1 MRIII
6 KFIFKIFAIIMYRP
20 KIVGKENLPKEGGA
34 LLCPNHVSNLD
45 AAVIVAMFKR
55 KVNVLAK
62 EELFKNGFLCWIADL
77 FGIYPVKRGKAD
89 MQAIKISLTLL
100 KRNEILLMFPEGTR
114 NGMEKGIKPKNGAVL
129 IAVTAGKPIIPIG
142 IQGSFKPFTKVI
154 VNIGKPIDYSN
165 LKEEVK
171 DKEQATELTNELMEK
186 IVYLRDQDVKTLKKT
201 KNNVKGGNNG
211 NR

>member
-1 MRIII
+1 MRVII
-6 KFIFKIFAIIMYRP
+6 KFIFKIFAIILYRP
-20 KIVGKENLPKEGGA
+20 KIVGKENLPKDGGA
-34 LLCPNHVSNLD
+34 LLCPNHVGNLD

-100 KRNEILLMFPEGTR
+100 KRNELLLMFPEGTR
-114 NGMEKGIKPKNGAVL
+114 NGMAKGIKPKNGAVL
-129 IAVTAGKPIIPIG
+129 IAATAGKPIIPIG

-154 VNIGKPIDYSN
+154 VNIGKTIDYSKLN
-165 LKEEVK
+165 EEVK
-171 DKEQATELTNELMEK
+171 DKEQASELTKDLMKE
-186 IVYLRDQDVKTLKKT
+186 IVHLRDQNVKQLKKNQT
-201 KNNVKGGNNG
+201 KNLT
-211 NR
+211 

>member
-1 MRIII
+1 MRVII
-6 KFIFKIFAIIMYRP
+6 KFIFKIFAIILYRP
-20 KIVGKENLPKEGGA
+20 KIVGKENLPKDGGA
-34 LLCPNHVSNLD
+34 LLCPNHVGNLD

-100 KRNEILLMFPEGTR
+100 KRNELLLMFPEGTR
-114 NGMEKGIKPKNGAVL
+114 NGMAKGIKPKNGAVL
-129 IAVTAGKPIIPIG
+129 IAATAGKPIIPIG

-154 VNIGKPIDYSN
+154 VNIGKPIDYSK

-171 DKEQATELTNELMEK
+171 DKEQASELTKDLMKE
-186 IVYLRDQDVKTLKKT
+186 IVHLRDQNVKQLKKNQI
-201 KNNVKGGNNG
+201 KNLT
-211 NR
+211 

>member
-1 MRIII
+1 MRVII
-6 KFIFKIFAIIMYRP
+6 KFIFKIFAIILYRP
-20 KIVGKENLPKEGGA
+20 KIVGKENLPKDGGT
-34 LLCPNHVSNLD
+34 LLCPNHVSTLD

-100 KRNEILLMFPEGTR
+100 KRNELLLMFPEGTR
-114 NGMEKGIKPKNGAVL
+114 NGMAKGIKPKNGAVL
-129 IAVTAGKPIIPIG
+129 IAATAGKPIIPIG

-154 VNIGKPIDYSN
+154 VNIGKPIDYSK

-171 DKEQATELTNELMEK
+171 DKEQASELTKDLMKE
-186 IVYLRDQDVKTLKKT
+186 IVHLRDQNVKQLKKNQT
-201 KNNVKGGNNG
+201 KNLT
-211 NR
+211 

>member
-1 MRIII
+1 MRVII
-6 KFIFKIFAIIMYRP
+6 KFIFKIFAIILYRP
-20 KIVGKENLPKEGGA
+20 KIVGKENLPKDGGA
-34 LLCPNHVSNLD
+34 LLCPNHVGNLD

-62 EELFKNGFLCWIADL
+62 EELFKNSFLCWIADL

-100 KRNEILLMFPEGTR
+100 KRNELLLMFPEGTR
-114 NGMEKGIKPKNGAVL
+114 NGMAKGIKPKNGAVL
-129 IAVTAGKPIIPIG
+129 IAATAGKPIIPIG

-154 VNIGKPIDYSN
+154 VNIGKPIDYSK

-171 DKEQATELTNELMEK
+171 DKEQASELTKDLMKE
-186 IVYLRDQDVKTLKKT
+186 IVHLRDQNVKQLKKNQT
-201 KNNVKGGNNG
+201 KNLT
-211 NR
+211 

>member
-1 MRIII
+1 MRVII
-6 KFIFKIFAIIMYRP
+6 KFIFKIFAIILYRP
-20 KIVGKENLPKEGGA
+20 KIVGKENLPKDGGA
-34 LLCPNHVSNLD
+34 LLCPNHVSTLD

-89 MQAIKISLTLL
+89 MQAIKISLILL
-100 KRNEILLMFPEGTR
+100 KRNELLLMFPEGTR
-114 NGMEKGIKPKNGAVL
+114 NGMAKGIKPKNGAVL
-129 IAVTAGKPIIPIG
+129 IAATAGKPIIPIG

-154 VNIGKPIDYSN
+154 VNIGKPIDYSK

-171 DKEQATELTNELMEK
+171 DKEQASELTKDLMKE
-186 IVYLRDQDVKTLKKT
+186 IVHLRDQNVKQLKKNQT
-201 KNNVKGGNNG
+201 KNLT
-211 NR
+211 

>member
-1 MRIII
+1 MRVII

-20 KIVGKENLPKEGGA
+20 KIVGKENLPKDGGA

-89 MQAIKISLTLL
+89 MQAIKTSLKILKHDELL
-100 KRNEILLMFPEGTR
+100 LIFPEGTR
-114 NGMEKGIKPKNGAVL
+114 NGMAKGVKPKNGAVL
-129 IAVTAGKPIIPIG
+129 IAGAAKKPIIPIG

-165 LKEEVK
+165 LKEEIK
-171 DKEQATELTNELMEK
+171 DKDEASKLTAELMQE
-186 IVYLRDQDVKTLKKT
+186 IVKLRDEKLSKGLKK
-201 KNNVKGGNNG
+201 N
-211 NR
+211 

>member
-1 MRIII
+1 MRVII
-6 KFIFKIFAIIMYRP
+6 KFIFKIFAIILYRP
-20 KIVGKENLPKEGGA
+20 KIVGKENLPKDGGA

-100 KRNEILLMFPEGTR
+100 KRNELLLMFPEGTR
-114 NGMEKGIKPKNGAVL
+114 NGMAKGIKPKNGAVL
-129 IAVTAGKPIIPIG
+129 IAATAGKPIIPIG

-154 VNIGKPIDYSN
+154 VNIGKPIDYSK

-171 DKEQATELTNELMEK
+171 NKEQASELTKDLMKE
-186 IVYLRDQDVKTLKKT
+186 IVHLRDQNVKQLKK
-201 KNNVKGGNNG
+201 KSN
-211 NR
+211 

>member
-1 MRIII
+1 MRVII
-6 KFIFKIFAIIMYRP
+6 KFIFKIFAIILYRP
-20 KIVGKENLPKEGGA
+20 KIVGKENLPKDGGA
-34 LLCPNHVSNLD
+34 LLCPNHVGNLD

-100 KRNEILLMFPEGTR
+100 KRNELLLMFPEGTR
-114 NGMEKGIKPKNGAVL
+114 NGMAKGIKPKNGAVL
-129 IAVTAGKPIIPIG
+129 IAATAGKPIIPIG

-154 VNIGKPIDYSN
+154 VNIGKPIDYSK

-171 DKEQATELTNELMEK
+171 DKEQASELTKDLMKE
-186 IVYLRDQDVKTLKKT
+186 IVHLRDQNVKQLKK
-201 KNNVKGGNNG
+201 N
-211 NR
+211 

>member
-1 MRIII
+1 MRVII
-6 KFIFKIFAIIMYRP
+6 KFIFKIFAIILYRP
-20 KIVGKENLPKEGGA
+20 KIVGKENLPKDGGA
-34 LLCPNHVSNLD
+34 LLCPNHVGNLD

-100 KRNEILLMFPEGTR
+100 KRNELLLMFPEGTR
-114 NGMEKGIKPKNGAVL
+114 NGMAKGIKPKNGAVL
-129 IAVTAGKPIIPIG
+129 IAATAGKPIIPIG

-154 VNIGKPIDYSN
+154 VNIGKPIDYSK

-171 DKEQATELTNELMEK
+171 DKEQARELTKDLMKE
-186 IVYLRDQDVKTLKKT
+186 IVHLRDQNVKQLKKNQT
-201 KNNVKGGNNG
+201 KNLT
-211 NR
+211 

>member
-1 MRIII
+1 MCSVVVDNI
-6 KFIFKIFAIIMYRP
+6 KFIFKIFAIILYRP
-20 KIVGKENLPKEGGA
+20 KIVGKENLPKDGGA
-34 LLCPNHVSNLD
+34 LLCPNHVGNLD

-100 KRNEILLMFPEGTR
+100 KRNELLLMFPEGTR
-114 NGMEKGIKPKNGAVL
+114 NGMAKGIKPKNGAVL
-129 IAVTAGKPIIPIG
+129 IAATAGKPIIPIG

-154 VNIGKPIDYSN
+154 VNIGKPIDYSK

-171 DKEQATELTNELMEK
+171 DKEQASELTKDLMKE
-186 IVYLRDQDVKTLKKT
+186 IVHLRDQNVKQLKKNQT
-201 KNNVKGGNNG
+201 KNLT
-211 NR
+211 

>member
-1 MRIII
+1 
-6 KFIFKIFAIIMYRP
+6 
-20 KIVGKENLPKEGGA
+20 
-34 LLCPNHVSNLD
+34 
-45 AAVIVAMFKR
+45 MFKR

-100 KRNEILLMFPEGTR
+100 KRNELLLMFPEGTR
-114 NGMEKGIKPKNGAVL
+114 NGMAKGIKPKNGAVL
-129 IAVTAGKPIIPIG
+129 IAATAGKPIIPIG

-154 VNIGKPIDYSN
+154 VNIGKPIDYSK

-171 DKEQATELTNELMEK
+171 DKEQASELTKELMKE
-186 IVYLRDQDVKTLKKT
+186 IVHLRDQNVKQLKKNQT
-201 KNNVKGGNNG
+201 KNLT
-211 NR
+211 

>member
-1 MRIII
+1 MRVII
-6 KFIFKIFAIIMYRP
+6 KFIFKIFAIILYRP
-20 KIVGKENLPKEGGA
+20 KIVGKENLPKDGGA
-34 LLCPNHVSNLD
+34 LLCPNHVSTLD

-100 KRNEILLMFPEGTR
+100 KRNELLLMFPEGTR
-114 NGMEKGIKPKNGAVL
+114 NGMAKGIKPKNGAVL
-129 IAVTAGKPIIPIG
+129 IAATAGKPIIPIG

-154 VNIGKPIDYSN
+154 VNIGKPIDYSK

-171 DKEQATELTNELMEK
+171 DKGQASELTKDLMKE
-186 IVYLRDQDVKTLKKT
+186 IVHLRDQNVKQLKKNQT
-201 KNNVKGGNNG
+201 KNLT
-211 NR
+211 

>member
-1 MRIII
+1 MRVII
-6 KFIFKIFAIIMYRP
+6 KFIFKIFAIILYRP
-20 KIVGKENLPKEGGA
+20 KIVGKENLPKDGGA
-34 LLCPNHVSNLD
+34 LLCPNHVSTLD

-100 KRNEILLMFPEGTR
+100 KRNELLLMFPEGTR
-114 NGMEKGIKPKNGAVL
+114 NGMAKGIKPKNGAVL
-129 IAVTAGKPIIPIG
+129 IAATAGKPIIPIG

-154 VNIGKPIDYSN
+154 VNIGKPIDYSK

-171 DKEQATELTNELMEK
+171 NKEQASELTKDLMKE
-186 IVYLRDQDVKTLKKT
+186 IVHLRDQNVKQLKKNQT
-201 KNNVKGGNNG
+201 KNLT
-211 NR
+211 

>member
-1 MRIII
+1 MRVII
-6 KFIFKIFAIIMYRP
+6 KFIFKIFAIILYRP
-20 KIVGKENLPKEGGA
+20 KIVGKENLPKDGGA

-89 MQAIKISLTLL
+89 MQAIKISLALL
-100 KRNEILLMFPEGTR
+100 KRNELLLMFPEGTR
-114 NGMEKGIKPKNGAVL
+114 NGMAKGIKPKNGAVL
-129 IAVTAGKPIIPIG
+129 IAATAGKPIIPIG

-154 VNIGKPIDYSN
+154 VNIGKPIDYSK

-171 DKEQATELTNELMEK
+171 DKEQASELTKDLMKE
-186 IVYLRDQDVKTLKKT
+186 IVHLRDQNVKQLKKNQT
-201 KNNVKGGNNG
+201 KNLT
-211 NR
+211 

>member
-1 MRIII
+1 MRVII
-6 KFIFKIFAIIMYRP
+6 KFIFKIFAIILYRP
-20 KIVGKENLPKEGGA
+20 KIVGKENLPKDGGA
-34 LLCPNHVSNLD
+34 LLCPNHVSTLD

-100 KRNEILLMFPEGTR
+100 KRNELLLMFPEGTR
-114 NGMEKGIKPKNGAVL
+114 NGMAKGIKPKNGAVL
-129 IAVTAGKPIIPIG
+129 IAATAGKPIIPIG
-142 IQGSFKPFTKVI
+142 IQGSFKPFTKII
-154 VNIGKPIDYSN
+154 VNIGKPIDYSK

-171 DKEQATELTNELMEK
+171 DKEQASELTKDLMKE
-186 IVYLRDQDVKTLKKT
+186 IVHLRDQNVKQLKKNQT
-201 KNNVKGGNNG
+201 KNLT
-211 NR
+211 